1 MSFDLKKYLANNPLL
16 EGDIPKNK
24 WVELS
29 KQDLEDYK
37 DDIFGLI
44 QTAYSYI
51 GGHSNYKSADDVT
64 GSEGENDYE
73 VIDLDQDGEI
83 DAVNVAKPK
92 GPSGVKFVATGHD
105 GSSPAKREVI
115 KHKIDRLKK
124 PGFYV
129 EVSGKIK
136 DILVNAGVPVVTDE
150 ATIRKALA
158 GKEIE
163 MNDDGTY
170 IRTIG
175 GSKHTKTLLG
185 MPL

>member
-51 GGHSNYKSADDVT
+51 GGHSNYKSAADVT

-124 PGFYV
+124 PGF
-129 EVSGKIK
+129 
-136 DILVNAGVPVVTDE
+136 L
-150 ATIRKALA
+150 R
-158 GKEIE
+158 
-163 MNDDGTY
+163 
-170 IRTIG
+170 
-175 GSKHTKTLLG
+175 
-185 MPL
+185 

>member
-1 MSFDLKKYLANNPLL
+1 MSFDLIKYLANNPLL
-16 EGDIPKNK
+16 EVDIPKNK

-92 GPSGVKFVATGHD
+92 GPAGIKFVATGHD
-105 GSSPAKREVI
+105 DSSPAKREVI
-115 KHKIDRLKK
+115 KHKIDKLKK
-124 PGFYV
+124 PAARKGGM
-129 EVSGKIK
+129 SGPSCSSTRY
-136 DILVNAGVPVVTDE
+136 LP
-150 ATIRKALA
+150 R
-158 GKEIE
+158 
-163 MNDDGTY
+163 
-170 IRTIG
+170 R
-175 GSKHTKTLLG
+175 GS
-185 MPL
+185 

>member
-1 MSFDLKKYLANNPLL
+1 MSFDLIKYLANNPLL
-16 EGDIPKNK
+16 EVDIPKNK

-92 GPSGVKFVATGHD
+92 GPAGVKFVATGHD
-105 GSSPAKREVI
+105 GSPSAKREVI
-115 KHKIDRLKK
+115 KHKIDKLKK
-124 PGFYV
+124 MLHGW
-129 EVSGKIK
+129 EK
-136 DILVNAGVPVVTDE
+136 
-150 ATIRKALA
+150 TI
-158 GKEIE
+158 
-163 MNDDGTY
+163 N
-170 IRTIG
+170 
-175 GSKHTKTLLG
+175 
-185 MPL
+185 